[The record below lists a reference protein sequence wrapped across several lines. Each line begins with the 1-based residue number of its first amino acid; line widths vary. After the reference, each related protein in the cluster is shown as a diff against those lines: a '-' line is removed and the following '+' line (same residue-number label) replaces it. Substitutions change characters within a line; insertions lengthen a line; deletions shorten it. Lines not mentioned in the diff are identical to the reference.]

1 MLDVLTP
8 SCPSPL
14 MPKEELK
21 GVFILLASSTPCV
34 FATLPCVPLA
44 SRREWIGVLHVSRQ
58 CQKSILQIT
67 IGTRLQ
73 IECVEVD
80 VAERR

>member
-1 MLDVLTP
+1 MSLPLDAQGG
-8 SCPSPL
+8 
-14 MPKEELK
+14 KGELK
-21 GVFILLASSTPCV
+21 GVFILLASSPPACS
-34 FATLPCVPLA
+34 LRSHA
-44 SRREWIGVLHVSRQ
+44 SPSLREWEWIGVLHVFRQ